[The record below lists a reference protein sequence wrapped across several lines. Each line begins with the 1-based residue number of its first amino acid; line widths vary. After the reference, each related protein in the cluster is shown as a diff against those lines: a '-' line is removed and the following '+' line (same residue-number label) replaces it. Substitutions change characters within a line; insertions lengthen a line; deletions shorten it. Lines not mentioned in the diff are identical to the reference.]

1 MNKNKKEKQ
10 SLRESSAVSIQELK
24 EMLVLGKKITH
35 RLETVNSQNL
45 QLTEE
50 DEGLKSEDCED
61 NRIAFKNMNEE

>member
-1 MNKNKKEKQ
+1 MNKSKKEKQ

-45 QLTEE
+45 
-50 DEGLKSEDCED
+50 
-61 NRIAFKNMNEE
+61 